1 MPKISPQVNDTLL
14 KSLKPKENK
23 YFISDGENMLIEI
36 RPNGKKSFILEYKSP
51 ATNKMAR
58 ITLGQ
63 YPIMSLKEARAL
75 KLELKEQISK
85 GIDPKKNNTD
95 EGKRFKDIFH
105 EWFMRKQKQV
115 LAKQQ
120 KTIKSFFDR
129 FFLPK
134 FGDMDIKKIS
144 RRDIVS
150 ALEFLE
156 FEKKYIAFSKAL
168 GAMKELYKYA
178 VLKEYV
184 EHNIILDIDKKALFK
199 APETRHY
206 AAITDEQ
213 ALAHLLNNIIY
224 YSGDVRVKACLVLSI
239 MTAVR
244 PFNARSAK
252 WSEFDL
258 DNGLWRIPAEQMKMK
273 RPHVVFLSDDLCKFL
288 KSYRGAFKS
297 EYLFPSVR
305 SLTRPISDN
314 ACRCSLR
321 NMGYSNEEITPHG
334 FRATFSTICHE
345 KRAEHKQNSDIIE
358 LCLAHIETNKV
369 KDAYN
374 HAKNLKERKELM
386 LWWQGFIYALCP
398 DIYSFIEARSQ

>member
-1 MPKISPQVNDTLL
+1 
-14 KSLKPKENK
+14 
-23 YFISDGENMLIEI
+23 MLIEI

-168 GAMKELYKYA
+168 GAIKELYKYA

-199 APETRHY
+199 APETKHY

-213 ALAHLLNNIIY
+213 ALTQLLNNIIY
-224 YSGDVRVKACLVLSI
+224 YSGDIRVKACLVLSI

-244 PFNARSAK
+244 PLNARSAK

-288 KSYRGAFKS
+288 QSYRGAFKS

-345 KRAEHKQNSDIIE
+345 KRAEHKQSSDIIE
-358 LCLAHIETNKV
+358 LCLAHT
-369 KDAYN
+369 
-374 HAKNLKERKELM
+374 LKQTR
-386 LWWQGFIYALCP
+386 
-398 DIYSFIEARSQ
+398 

>member
-1 MPKISPQVNDTLL
+1 MPKTSPQINDTLL

-51 ATNKMAR
+51 ATNKMTR
-58 ITLGQ
+58 MVLGQ
-63 YPIMSLKEARAL
+63 YPTMSLKEARL
-75 KLELKEQISK
+75 IKLELKEQISK
-85 GIDPKKNNTD
+85 GIDPKKNNSNN
-95 EGKRFKDIFH
+95 GKTFKEVFQ
-105 EWFMRKQKQV
+105 EWFSRKEKQV
-115 LAKQQ
+115 LPKQQ

-129 FFLPK
+129 FYLPK
-134 FGDMDIKKIS
+134 FGDMDIQKIS
-144 RRDIVS
+144 RRDIIT

-156 FEKKYIAFSKAL
+156 FEKQYITFSKAL
-168 GAMKELYKYA
+168 GAIKELYKYA

-184 EHNIILDIDKKALFK
+184 EHNIVLDIDKKALFK
-199 APETRHY
+199 APETKHY

-213 ALAHLLNNIIY
+213 ALAQLLNNIIY
-224 YSGDVRVKACLVLSI
+224 YSGDIRIKVCLILGI

-244 PFNARSAK
+244 PLNARSAK
-252 WSEFDL
+252 WVEFDL

-273 RPHVVFLSDDLCKFL
+273 RPHVVFLADDLCKFL
-288 KSYRGAFKS
+288 QSYRGTFKS

-321 NMGYSNEEITPHG
+321 NMGYTNEDITPHG

-345 KRAEHKQNSDIIE
+345 KRAEHKQSSDIIE

-386 LWWQGFIYALCP
+386 LWWQEFIYTLCP

>member
-1 MPKISPQVNDTLL
+1 MPKTSPQVNDTLL

-23 YFISDGENMLIEI
+23 YFVSDGENMLIEI

-95 EGKRFKDIFH
+95 KGKRFKDIFH

-144 RRDIVS
+144 RRDIIS

-156 FEKKYIAFSKAL
+156 FEKKYITFSKAL
-168 GAMKELYKYA
+168 GAIKELYKYA

-199 APETRHY
+199 APETKHY
-206 AAITDEQ
+206 AAITD
-213 ALAHLLNNIIY
+213 A
-224 YSGDVRVKACLVLSI
+224 S
-239 MTAVR
+239 
-244 PFNARSAK
+244 
-252 WSEFDL
+252 
-258 DNGLWRIPAEQMKMK
+258 
-273 RPHVVFLSDDLCKFL
+273 
-288 KSYRGAFKS
+288 
-297 EYLFPSVR
+297 
-305 SLTRPISDN
+305 
-314 ACRCSLR
+314 
-321 NMGYSNEEITPHG
+321 TP
-334 FRATFSTICHE
+334 T
-345 KRAEHKQNSDIIE
+345 K
-358 LCLAHIETNKV
+358 
-369 KDAYN
+369 
-374 HAKNLKERKELM
+374 
-386 LWWQGFIYALCP
+386 
-398 DIYSFIEARSQ
+398 